1 MSTRNSVA
9 TLEAVT
15 QEIIELVWAEAGAVD
30 LTADSTLQSV
40 GLDSLKVMSLIFKIE
55 ARHDILLDE
64 ADADDLRTVGDL
76 AALVVRRIEE
86 QP

>member
-1 MSTRNSVA
+1 MSTINSVA

-15 QEIIELVWAEAGAVD
+15 QEVIDLILAEVGVVD

-55 ARHDILLDE
+55 ARYDFLLDE
-64 ADADDLRTVGDL
+64 EDADDLQTVGDL
-76 AALVVRRIEE
+76 AALVIRRTED
-86 QP
+86 QS